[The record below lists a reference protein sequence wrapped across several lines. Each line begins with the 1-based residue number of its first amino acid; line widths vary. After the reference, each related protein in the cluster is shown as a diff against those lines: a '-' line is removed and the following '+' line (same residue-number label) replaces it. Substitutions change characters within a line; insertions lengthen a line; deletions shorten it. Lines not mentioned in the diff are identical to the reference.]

1 MKEAGWQGLNDVFR
15 GVLTQFQETKRK
27 MGVKAGQ
34 ARRGNTAWLVLHL
47 LIYKKFIL
55 KTGKDDIKISSLS
68 KFKY

>member
-15 GVLTQFQETKRK
+15 GVLTQFQKTKRK

-47 LIYKKFIL
+47 LIYKNFIL
-55 KTGKDDIKISSLS
+55 KKEKTTLR
-68 KFKY
+68 FRH

>member
-1 MKEAGWQGLNDVFR
+1 MAENLLKFEISP
-15 GVLTQFQETKRK
+15 GVK

-55 KTGKDDIKISSLS
+55 KKEKTTLR
-68 KFKY
+68 FRH